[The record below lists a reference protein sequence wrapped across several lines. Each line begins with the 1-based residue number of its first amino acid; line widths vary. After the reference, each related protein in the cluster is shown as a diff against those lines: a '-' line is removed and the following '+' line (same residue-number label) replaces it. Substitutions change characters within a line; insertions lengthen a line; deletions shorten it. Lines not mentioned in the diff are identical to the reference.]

1 MNPFKKTEKSV
12 SIFITA
18 GYPNKTS
25 LPEQIQLLQDQG
37 IDFLEIGIPFS
48 DPMADGPVIQEISS
62 TALKN
67 GMNLKL
73 LFEQLSEIKEQI
85 KIPLVLM
92 GYLNPI
98 LQFGLTAFLEKCKSI
113 GVSGLIIP
121 DLSFELVQQKYLDYF
136 RSFDVPLIYLI
147 TPATSDLRIA
157 QIAHASSRS
166 FIYLVGQNKITGSS
180 YSLSVNSARYS
191 EIKSLCGEVPL
202 FLGFG
207 ISDAS
212 QKREAFSHADGV
224 IIGSAYLKALSEQRE
239 KEFLENLLS

>member
-12 SIFITA
+12 SIFVTA
-18 GYPNKTS
+18 GYPYKTS
-25 LPEQIQLLQDQG
+25 LPEQIRFLRDQG

-67 GMNLKL
+67 GMNLEL
-73 LFEQLSEIKEQI
+73 LFEQLSGIKEQI

-98 LQFGLTAFLEKCKSI
+98 LQFGLSAFLEKCKSI
-113 GVSGLIIP
+113 GISGLIIP
-121 DLSFELVQQKYLDYF
+121 DLSFELVQQKYQDYF
-136 RSFDVPLIYLI
+136 RSYDVPLIYLI
-147 TPATSDLRIA
+147 TPRITQRA
-157 QIAHASSRS
+157 RARSRS
-166 FIYLVGQNKITGSS
+166 FIYLAGQNKITGSS

-207 ISDAS
+207 ISNAA

-224 IIGSAYLKALSEQRE
+224 IIGSAYLKALSEQKE